1 VAVSAAPY
9 HTANRRWFSRFSDSL
24 VGPPTRES
32 LVEHLIRFKHME
44 GGIPMVARTRIRCM
58 VVTLPAEA
66 NSTISR
72 GALSREV
79 LPWADPYVA
88 GLIKKLQDEVRSER
102 RQRALIQRNRLAA
115 IDSTNDG
122 ILYAQ

>member
-1 VAVSAAPY
+1 
-9 HTANRRWFSRFSDSL
+9 
-24 VGPPTRES
+24 
-32 LVEHLIRFKHME
+32 
-44 GGIPMVARTRIRCM
+44 M

-66 NSTISR
+66 NSSISR

-102 RQRALIQRNRLAA
+102 RHRAMVQRNRLAS
-115 IDSTNDG
+115 IDSTDDG